1 MQRGGALFV
10 CARLYTSKK
19 GSKRMAKAKKKKA
32 KEPESQSACLG
43 YLRELHKLQDAV
55 LKKMD
60 AGKDKYGEGK

>member
-1 MQRGGALFV
+1 
-10 CARLYTSKK
+10 
-19 GSKRMAKAKKKKA
+19 MAKAKKKKA